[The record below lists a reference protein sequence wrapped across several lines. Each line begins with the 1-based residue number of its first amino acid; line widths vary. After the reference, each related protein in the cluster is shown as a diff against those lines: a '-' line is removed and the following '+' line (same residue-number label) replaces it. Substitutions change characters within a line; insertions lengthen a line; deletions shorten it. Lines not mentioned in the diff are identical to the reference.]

1 MRDHAP
7 RRPELNDGSLSSTGQ
22 SAPVHRETNKESDQ
36 RFRAA
41 FHAAHLSLIE
51 VIAIAERFPAQQVG
65 TRHHRGVAFSAF
77 ANLLCEP
84 PAR

>member
-1 MRDHAP
+1 
-7 RRPELNDGSLSSTGQ
+7 
-22 SAPVHRETNKESDQ
+22 
-36 RFRAA
+36 
-41 FHAAHLSLIE
+41 